1 MAKSSR
7 SADSMEIGFRK
18 SWKVEVDDHIHGLDI
33 DTSGENVSANEASGF
48 TILKIMINSAS
59 VILLHL

>member
-1 MAKSSR
+1 
-7 SADSMEIGFRK
+7 MEIGFRK

-48 TILKIMINSAS
+48 TILEIMINSAS